1 MRGKAIPPVMI
12 EPNEAVQLSK
22 YMTTGEMDRAKDLF
36 EVYQASEGLRDAD
49 LWKCLDLW
57 DIMSL
62 LAFVYDTGR
71 VQGIREERARKPR

>member
-12 EPNEAVQLSK
+12 EPKEAVRLSK
-22 YMTTGEMDRAKDLF
+22 YMTTEEMDRAKGLF
-36 EVYQASEGLRDAD
+36 EAYQASEGLRDAG

-62 LAFVYDTGR
+62 LAFVYDTGM